1 MTIVCFAVNCCRT
14 HTHAYTRQKMT
25 QIQFNKGLKKSS
37 KRKKS
42 SNEKGKLLPFASSSK
57 MKNKSENFA
66 VVQVL
71 VVVVP
76 GPQLVLLLPRPHCV
90 QHKLFDIVI
99 VSIASFACSTSM
111 CVLVFVFV
119 LVAV

>member
-1 MTIVCFAVNCCRT
+1 
-14 HTHAYTRQKMT
+14 MT
-25 QIQFNKGLKKSS
+25 QIQFNKGLK

-66 VVQVL
+66 VVNL
-71 VVVVP
+71 LLLLLLAEP